1 MKSIDHPQAG
11 RVLAALVAVAGAT
24 LGVAGLLKLATA
36 GNAAGRIDPALF
48 FLTATEVQALGGLL
62 EVTAAFVLLS
72 RRFSMYQKYVVLASL
87 TTLFCAYRHFALPL
101 ASCACVGSFEKGWV
115 TQLSSGIATALLGF
129 YLTLSALTGAVLAW
143 KPSLFNPTQ
152 APS

>member
-24 LGVAGLLKLATA
+24 FGVAGLLKLATA
-36 GNAAGRIDPALF
+36 GNAVVRHDPALF

-87 TTLFCAYRHFALPL
+87 TTLFCAYRHFALSPVT
-101 ASCACVGSFEKGWV
+101 SKGT
-115 TQLSSGIATALLGF
+115 TQGRNSGVKITH
-129 YLTLSALTGAVLAW
+129 
-143 KPSLFNPTQ
+143 PSQ
-152 APS
+152 HGD